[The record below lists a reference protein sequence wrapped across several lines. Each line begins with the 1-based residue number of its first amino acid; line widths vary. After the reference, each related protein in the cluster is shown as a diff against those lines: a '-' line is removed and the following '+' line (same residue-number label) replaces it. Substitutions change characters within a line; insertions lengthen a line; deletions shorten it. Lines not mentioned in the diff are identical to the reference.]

1 MKTEV
6 DTVSSLLRVR
16 KADSSRDMGTY
27 TCSLHCQANHQPI
40 MSHTVQICIK
50 DSIGLSKLMTCTFPP
65 ACICKQLIVIVFGV
79 AQTKSERDN
88 SVICKTF
95 QCINTN

>member
-16 KADSSRDMGTY
+16 KADSTRDMGTY

-65 ACICKQLIVIVFGV
+65 ACICKQLIVIVSFWSG
-79 AQTKSERDN
+79 TD
-88 SVICKTF
+88 
-95 QCINTN
+95 